1 MDHPAGATTSVAEL
15 TARARAAQLAWAE
28 RPLEARAEALA
39 GVRAR
44 LLARADALAEI
55 VHRETGKPTAEA
67 LLGEVIPSADV
78 VAYWTDAL
86 EDALA
91 EEELPV
97 DALAHPGKELVL
109 RRVPRGVVA
118 AIMPWNFPLA
128 LPLRTIVP
136 ALLAGNAVV
145 FKPSEVTAEVG
156 RALAALFEGLLP
168 EGLLGLVEGGAEAG
182 AAVCAADVDLVVF
195 TGSPRA
201 GRAVAAACAERLVPC
216 ELELGG
222 NDAALV
228 LADADVARTA
238 KGLVWGAFLNAGQN
252 CGAVERVYVESGAYD
267 ALKDALVREV
277 RALRAGDDVGPLT
290 TSAQRAIVAR
300 HVDEALA
307 AGARALVGG
316 PADASPD
323 DPRAYP
329 PTLLE
334 LDAAHDAL
342 ALVRDETF
350 GPVLPLR
357 RVADVDE
364 GVRLANASRYGLGA
378 SVWTRDLAEGRR
390 VAQRLRAGVVSVNAH
405 GFTGALP
412 QAPWGGVGE
421 SGWGVTG
428 SLHALHAVTR
438 PALLVVDHAKK
449 PELYWF
455 PYTPALLDLG
465 RALARVRGGVVSVFG
480 RLGAL
485 VDLVRASLAR
495 AAGR

>member
-156 RALAALFEGLLP
+156 RAGGAVRGLHRRACSA
-168 EGLLGLVEGGAEAG
+168 VEGGEAG
-182 AAVCAADVDLVVF
+182 GGGLRRDVDPWCSR
-195 TGSPRA
+195 GRA
-201 GRAVAAACAERLVPC
+201 GRAVVAACWAARAVRVSRRERRRPRAV
-216 ELELGG
+216 
-222 NDAALV
+222 
-228 LADADVARTA
+228 DADRAHRQ
-238 KGLVWGAFLNAGQN
+238 GPRLG
-252 CGAVERVYVESGAYD
+252 RV
-267 ALKDALVREV
+267 
-277 RALRAGDDVGPLT
+277 P
-290 TSAQRAIVAR
+290 QRR
-300 HVDEALA
+300 
-307 AGARALVGG
+307 
-316 PADASPD
+316 
-323 DPRAYP
+323 
-329 PTLLE
+329 
-334 LDAAHDAL
+334 
-342 ALVRDETF
+342 
-350 GPVLPLR
+350 
-357 RVADVDE
+357 
-364 GVRLANASRYGLGA
+364 
-378 SVWTRDLAEGRR
+378 
-390 VAQRLRAGVVSVNAH
+390 
-405 GFTGALP
+405 
-412 QAPWGGVGE
+412 
-421 SGWGVTG
+421 
-428 SLHALHAVTR
+428 
-438 PALLVVDHAKK
+438 
-449 PELYWF
+449 PEL
-455 PYTPALLDLG
+455 
-465 RALARVRGGVVSVFG
+465 RCCRSVY
-480 RLGAL
+480 
-485 VDLVRASLAR
+485 
-495 AAGR
+495 